1 MVCVDEKSQIQ
12 ALDPHRAHAAD
23 ASGTNRTP
31 DLRLHPPR
39 HHHAVRRARD
49 RHWARSSTPASLAT
63 GTPSFW
69 PSSSRPPRPT
79 SGCRYTCLRQLRHP
93 QTRHGQRLA
102 GPQSPHPNCTSSPT
116 SCSWLNLVECLFSI
130 LTRQA
135 IRRGIFTSLAELT
148 SAIKGYI
155 DDRNDHPPFTWTKTA
170 DERLAKIR
178 QIMTIKHT
186 DDLPD
191 RPQEIHETRP
201 SFFAGSALASLLS
214 HP

>member
-1 MVCVDEKSQIQ
+1 MLPMRPGQIERQ
-12 ALDPHRAHAAD
+12 TYDYTRHGTTTLFAALEI
-23 ASGTNRTP
+23 
-31 DLRLHPPR
+31 
-39 HHHAVRRARD
+39 
-49 RHWARSSTPASLAT
+49 AT
-63 GTPSFW
+63 GPGHRRLQAS
-69 PSSSRPPRPT
+69 PPAHRVSGLPQAGRPGLPLGAATR
-79 SGCRYTCLRQLRHP
+79 GLRQLRHP

-148 SAIKGYI
+148 AAIKGYI